1 MAETGLRDTSLR
13 VQTPEGIEYA
23 LYPAGLPVRVCAYA
37 IDQFFQGLILTVL
50 FCIHS
55 LILEKLV
62 GFWFVM
68 LARFALDWFY
78 HVFWELFFRGQSPGK
93 KFLGIRVVRK
103 DGLPVDPGSSLIR
116 NLIRFIDSF
125 MGLFMISFIS
135 MAASKGFRRLGD
147 WAAGTLVIHT
157 WQSQA
162 PERRETMS
170 WLTGVSPVVFPALSY
185 NEKQGILMFA
195 RRFPLLGPARA
206 EEIARPLAETLQKT
220 TANGGTADN
229 TAYLLGIARSLEAP

>member
-23 LYPAGLPVRVCAYA
+23 LYPAGLPIRVCAYT
-37 IDQFFQGLILTVL
+37 IDQLFQGLILTVL
-50 FCIHS
+50 FIIHS
-55 LILEKLV
+55 FVLKKLM

-78 HVFWELFFRGQSPGK
+78 HVFWEIFSRGQSPGK

-116 NLIRFIDSF
+116 NLIRFVDSF
-125 MGLFMISFIS
+125 MGLFVISFIAI
-135 MAASKGFRRLGD
+135 AASTGFRRLGD

-170 WLTGVSPVVFPALSY
+170 WLAEVSPVASPALSY
-185 NEKQGILMFA
+185 EEKQGILMFA
-195 RRFPLLGPARA
+195 RRFPLLGSARA
-206 EEIARPLAETLQKT
+206 EEIAGPLAETLQKMPT
-220 TANGGTADN
+220 VAENAEN